1 MASRFQPGEWRW
13 NVPSLIL
20 SILIGG
26 GLGAALGYFGKC
38 SSGSC
43 PLTAN
48 WRRGAIYGAV
58 LGLLFHQLSGGGSA
72 SLNQSTAS
80 VQRITQ
86 EQFETEVM
94 QATKPVL
101 LDVYATW
108 CGPCRRLSPLL
119 DELAGPLTN
128 KVKFVKVN
136 LDDAAALAQRFE
148 IQGVPTLLF
157 FKDGK
162 LLDSLV
168 GLPSPGALK
177 ARLDSLAAMGA
188 ATQKVSAQT
197 TPPLIE

>member
-1 MASRFQPGEWRW
+1 MHSERGEWRW
-13 NVPSLIL
+13 DVPSLIL

-48 WRRGAIYGAV
+48 WRRGAVYGAV
-58 LGLLFHQLSGGGSA
+58 LGLLFHQLSGAGSA

-80 VQRITQ
+80 VLRITQ

-94 QATKPVL
+94 QATKPVV
-101 LDVYATW
+101 LDVYAPW

-128 KVKFVKVN
+128 KVRFVKVN
-136 LDDAAALAQRFE
+136 LDEAPALAQRFE

-177 ARLDSLAAMGA
+177 ARLDSFAGLSAA
-188 ATQKVSAQT
+188 KSERNSAPEA
-197 TPPLIE
+197 PPLVN